1 MFGKTRF
8 CRRTEFNMRI
18 LVVEND
24 PRVREPMVEGLRQAG
39 YETFDASSGPEALT
53 LLDLNKPEVL
63 VTDVLLSGEMTGWDV
78 AEQGRSRNPD
88 LIVIYASGF
97 APERSREVPGSRH
110 LTKPFK
116 AGQVIAAAT
125 EMALERGL

>member
-1 MFGKTRF
+1 
-8 CRRTEFNMRI
+8 MRI

-24 PRVREPMVEGLRQAG
+24 ERVREPMVEGLRGAG
-39 YETFDASSGPEALT
+39 YETFDAASGREALR
-53 LLDLNKPEVL
+53 LMDLHKPEVL
-63 VTDVLLSGEMTGWDV
+63 VVDVLLAGETTGWDV
-78 AEQGRSRNPD
+78 AEQGRARNPN

-97 APERSREVPGSRH
+97 PAERRREVPGSRH

-125 EMALERGL
+125 EMALERRV